1 MKGED
6 VFGKGE
12 VIISRA
18 EISRTAKV
26 REWYN

>member
-6 VFGKGE
+6 VFGKGKLE
-12 VIISRA
+12 ISRA
-18 EISRTAKV
+18 EISRTTRV